1 MGNNNGIVI
10 FDVDDTLIRGQ
21 SQQLFIKYLLKK
33 GFISYFAYIK
43 IMAWFV
49 LYKFGFV
56 SDPKKIAEYSFKLF
70 KGKSKEEI
78 EKLSKDF
85 FQEILSKEFYKEAL
99 DIIKEHRNK
108 GHKIIL
114 LSNAIEII
122 VRKISERL
130 NIPDYICTKLET
142 VNEIY
147 TGKIFGE
154 VTYGQNKVGKI
165 KNYLSEN
172 NIKLEETESWGY
184 GDHSSDIFV
193 LELVKYPFA
202 INPDRK
208 LRKVASERNW
218 GILKFKK

>member
-21 SQQLFIKYLLKK
+21 SQQLFIKYLLKR
-33 GFISYFAYIK
+33 GLISYFVYIK
-43 IMAWFV
+43 IITWFI
-49 LYKFGFV
+49 LYKLGFV

-85 FQEILSKEFYKEAL
+85 FQKILSKEFYEETL
-99 DIIKEHRNK
+99 DIIKEHKNK

-122 VRKISERL
+122 VGKISEHL
-130 NIPDYICTKLET
+130 NIPDYICTKLEV

-147 TGKIFGE
+147 TGKISGE
-154 VTYGQNKVGKI
+154 ITYGQNKVEKI

-172 NIKLEETESWGY
+172 NIKLEEAESWGY

-202 INPDRK
+202 VNPDKK
-208 LRKVASERNW
+208 LRKVALERNW
-218 GILKFKK
+218 KILKFKK